1 MQIIT
6 RAIGDGALD
15 LDNPLIERLYL
26 SRGLTRA
33 EDTDKG
39 LQALVSPQ
47 GLTDI
52 DKAAQ
57 RVADAVASQQRILII
72 GDYDADGATS
82 VALCKLA
89 LSAMGAE
96 AVEFLVPDRFQF
108 GYGLSVAIVAIAQS
122 LKPDFRGRTNY

>member
-15 LDNPLIERLYL
+15 VDNPLIERLYL

-39 LQALVSPQ
+39 LQSLLSPQ
-47 GLTDI
+47 GLTVI

-89 LSAMGAE
+89 
-96 AVEFLVPDRFQF
+96 
-108 GYGLSVAIVAIAQS
+108 SVSYTHLTLPTKRIV
-122 LKPDFRGRTNY
+122 